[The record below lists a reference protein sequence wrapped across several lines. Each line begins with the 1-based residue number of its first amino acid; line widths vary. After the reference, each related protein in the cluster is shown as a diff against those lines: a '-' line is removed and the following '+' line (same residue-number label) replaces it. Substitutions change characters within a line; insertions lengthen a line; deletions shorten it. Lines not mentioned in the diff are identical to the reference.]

1 LIVRGRSGKRVIPSR
16 RDRSLAR
23 SRFPYAVN
31 WSDGREV
38 IVGVDAKTLDRL
50 RADLIARKAEIE
62 ENLDSMAGEIR
73 AIGIDQDDENGGT
86 GNHMAE
92 DGSNV
97 AESERLIV
105 IGGDLHVILQQ
116 VDSALARMDDGSYGL
131 CQRCG
136 KPINPERLEAFP
148 YVAYDIECQS
158 IIEREQE
165 LRGEL

>member
-1 LIVRGRSGKRVIPSR
+1 MIPSGR
-16 RDRSLAR
+16 GWSLAR
-23 SRFPYAVN
+23 PRFFQTY
-31 WSDGREV
+31 SYIDGFEV
-38 IVGVDAKTLDRL
+38 ITGVDKKTLDKL
-50 RADLIARKAEIE
+50 RMDLLARKAEIE

-97 AESERLIV
+97 AESERLIA
-105 IGGDLHVILQQ
+105 IRGDLLVILQQ
-116 VDSALARMDDGSYGL
+116 ADSALERMENGTFGI

-148 YVAYDIECQS
+148 YVSYDIECQS

-165 LRGEL
+165 LRGG

>member
-1 LIVRGRSGKRVIPSR
+1 MPMRSMERVIPSG

-23 SRFPYAVN
+23 SQFPDGVN
-31 WSDGREV
+31 WSDDREV
-38 IVGVDAKTLDRL
+38 IIGMDEKTLEKL

-97 AESERLIV
+97 AESERLIA
-105 IGGDLHVILQQ
+105 IRGDLFVILQQ
-116 VDSALARMDDGSYGL
+116 VESALERMDNGTYGQ

-136 KPINPERLEAFP
+136 KSINPERLEAFP

-165 LRGEL
+165 LRGG

>member
-1 LIVRGRSGKRVIPSR
+1 
-16 RDRSLAR
+16 
-23 SRFPYAVN
+23 
-31 WSDGREV
+31 V
-38 IVGVDAKTLDRL
+38 IVDVDEKTLEEL
-50 RADLIARKAEIE
+50 RANLLARKAEIE
-62 ENLDSMAGEIR
+62 QNLDSMAGEIR

-97 AESERLIV
+97 AESERLIA
-105 IGGDLHVILQQ
+105 IRGDLQVILHQ
-116 VDSALARMDDGSYGL
+116 VNSALERMDEGTYGI

-148 YVAYDIECQS
+148 YVSLDIECQS

-165 LRGEL
+165 LRGG